1 MRHQENERVT
11 DNRYE
16 IESEKRAPM
25 SPKIDNYS
33 AGVGV
38 NCAEQCPKRVVK
50 TNNENTRSECLE
62 KFRDEPHPEFF
73 ARADDENGDKQ
84 NNQVTLEPKKI
95 AEPCEAVH
103 AQLLS
108 ELPLRFKRTIR

>member
-11 DNRYE
+11 DNRYQ
-16 IESEKRAPM
+16 IEREKRAPM
-25 SPKIDNYS
+25 PPKIDNYS

-38 NCAEQCPKRVVK
+38 NCAEQCAKRVVK

-73 ARADDENGDKQ
+73 ASADDENGEEKND
-84 NNQVTLEPKKI
+84 EI
-95 AEPCEAVH
+95 ALKPEKVGELARCVH
-103 AQLLS
+103 G
-108 ELPLRFKRTIR
+108 LRTWRLHSA